1 VNKAKI
7 TLFVLGW
14 VCIPMSFL
22 LWLVTL
28 LWPDAPGISAAD
40 HVNETKGIALVIT
53 LGAIGGYIRWMH
65 YLKVIVYD
73 SEKFWQWM
81 LDSVIT
87 PLLGAAL
94 ALVTCI
100 AVRAGLTVQG
110 GSAGPGGVN
119 WLGLYAI
126 AGVTGLFSPD
136 AIKRL
141 EAAFQ
146 VFFVPHSKA
155 SDGGASSPASQP
167 TSDTISGKE

>member
-1 VNKAKI
+1 
-7 TLFVLGW
+7 
-14 VCIPMSFL
+14 MSLL
-22 LWLVTL
+22 LWLVTF

-40 HVNETKGIALVIT
+40 HVNETKGIALVII

-65 YLKVIVYD
+65 FLKVIVYD

-94 ALVTCI
+94 ALVSCI
-100 AVRAGLTVQG
+100 AVRAGLTVQS
-110 GSAGPGGVN
+110 GSAGSGGVN
-119 WLGLYAI
+119 WLGLYAL

-136 AIKRL
+136 AIKRI

-146 VFFVPHSKA
+146 AFFVPNSKET
-155 SDGGASSPASQP
+155 DGGTSSAATQP
-167 TSDTISGKE
+167 PSDTIRGKE